1 MQGKRVLSRAF
12 YGDDSAFEV
21 DVDQAA
27 KLLGV
32 DARRQLLF
40 SLLHAC
46 RGCGQDPSYDTT
58 EYDVKLVRGAFQR
71 RMVCKLCNREVPI
84 TRDECQSLGRI
95 VTLWNTT
102 PLTIEA
108 FHV

>member
-12 YGDDSAFEV
+12 YGNDSAFEI
-21 DVDQAA
+21 DVDRVAQV
-27 KLLGV
+27 LGA
-32 DARRQLLF
+32 DDRRKLLF
-40 SLLHAC
+40 SLLNAC
-46 RGCGQDPSYDTT
+46 RGCGQAPSYGTT
-58 EYDVKLVRGAFQR
+58 EYDVKMVRGAFQR
-71 RMVCKLCNREVPI
+71 RMICKVCNREVPI

-108 FHV
+108 SHV